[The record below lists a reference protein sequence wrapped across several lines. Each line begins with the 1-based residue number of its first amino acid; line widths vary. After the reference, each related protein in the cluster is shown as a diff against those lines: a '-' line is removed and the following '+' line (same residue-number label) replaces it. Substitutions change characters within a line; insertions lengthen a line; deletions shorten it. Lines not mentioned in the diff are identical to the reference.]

1 MNAGMRTVV
10 RQTDRDGGTGVGVAR
25 SGVALAMVALM
36 ALALTGCETTAE
48 KSAKLEKLEAKHTTP
63 AQKGLSI
70 ARASTQVEVL
80 GATVV
85 RDSEGAAAAITVRN
99 TTAHTL
105 RSAPIAITVK
115 NASGQTVFQNNAPGL
130 EAALTSI
137 PSLPAHGSVTWVDD
151 QIPSAGA
158 PVSVSAIVGEA
169 SIVSGTEAE
178 PRIEIEG
185 PRVGE
190 ASSGEAAPGTVRNRS
205 KIAQRSLVVFAVAR
219 RAGTI
224 VAAGRALLPEV
235 AAGASTPFQMFFI
248 GNPSASGTQIETSA
262 PATVLG

>member
-1 MNAGMRTVV
+1 MRTVV
-10 RQTDRDGGTGVGVAR
+10 RQIDRDGGAGVGVAR
-25 SGVALAMVALM
+25 SGVVLAMVALM

-63 AQKGLSI
+63 TQKGLSI

-158 PVSVSAIVGEA
+158 PASVSAILGEA
-169 SIVSGTEAE
+169 SIASGAE

-190 ASSGEAAPGTVRNRS
+190 ASAGEAAPGTVRNRS

-219 RAGTI
+219 RAGKI
-224 VAAGRALLPEV
+224 VAAGRALLAEV

-248 GNPSASGTQIETSA
+248 GNPSASGAQIETSA